1 MQCRDSLGAC
11 VEPAL
16 WEDPTVL
23 CLHTKDGALL
33 PAARFRGL
41 RLCTC
46 PFFSMLDAWWHESD
60 DSECKLVAVCQRLD
74 RRFFKDASTRS
85 VLQGSNPRGCK
96 AWYDQ

>member
-1 MQCRDSLGAC
+1 MQCRESLGAC

-46 PFFSMLDAWWHESD
+46 PFFSMLDA
-60 DSECKLVAVCQRLD
+60 
-74 RRFFKDASTRS
+74 
-85 VLQGSNPRGCK
+85 
-96 AWYDQ
+96 